1 MTHVAIHKHK
11 LQAPVM
17 YSLGIIVHQ
26 CLTAFFQQVV
36 FVVTITFDFCSV
48 SETVISVVTINFDFC
63 SVSGTVIS
71 GYQVNNT
78 YNLIG
83 KGNPQWPQAFYPVEN
98 KVVIQRDDYLVR
110 EISDPMSQPK
120 SWQIFNTTYMLLI
133 SNLTFTLSSVG
144 WAMYI

>member
-1 MTHVAIHKHK
+1 MTYVAIHKHK
-11 LQAPVM
+11 LQVPGM
-17 YSLGIIVHQ
+17 YSLGIIVNHW
-26 CLTAFFQQVV
+26 LTSSFQQVV
-36 FVVTITFDFCSV
+36 FVVTI
-48 SETVISVVTINFDFC
+48 NFDLC

-110 EISDPMSQPK
+110 EISDPLSQPN

-133 SNLTFTLSSVG
+133 SNVTFTLSSVG

>member
-1 MTHVAIHKHK
+1 
-11 LQAPVM
+11 M
-17 YSLGIIVHQ
+17 YSLGIIVHHW
-26 CLTAFFQQVV
+26 LTSFYQQVV
-36 FVVTITFDFCSV
+36 FVVTI
-48 SETVISVVTINFDFC
+48 NFDLC

-110 EISDPMSQPK
+110 EISDPLSQPN
-120 SWQIFNTTYMLLI
+120 SWQIFNTTCTYMLLI
-133 SNLTFTLSSVG
+133 SNVTFTLSSVG

>member
-1 MTHVAIHKHK
+1 MTYVAIHKHK
-11 LQAPVM
+11 LQVPVM
-17 YSLGIIVHQ
+17 YSLEIIVNHW
-26 CLTAFFQQVV
+26 LTSFFQQVV
-36 FVVTITFDFCSV
+36 FVVTI
-48 SETVISVVTINFDFC
+48 NFDLC

-110 EISDPMSQPK
+110 EISDPMSQPD
-120 SWQIFNTTYMLLI
+120 SLQIFNTT
-133 SNLTFTLSSVG
+133 
-144 WAMYI
+144 

>member
-1 MTHVAIHKHK
+1 MTYVAIHIHK

-17 YSLGIIVHQ
+17 YRLGIIVNHW
-26 CLTAFFQQVV
+26 LTAFFQQVV
-36 FVVTITFDFCSV
+36 FL
-48 SETVISVVTINFDFC
+48 VTINFDFC

-110 EISDPMSQPK
+110 EISDPMSQPN
-120 SWQIFNTTYMLLI
+120 SWQIFNTT
-133 SNLTFTLSSVG
+133 
-144 WAMYI
+144 

>member
-17 YSLGIIVHQ
+17 YSLAIIVHHW
-26 CLTAFFQQVV
+26 LTAFFQQVV
-36 FVVTITFDFCSV
+36 FVVTI
-48 SETVISVVTINFDFC
+48 NFDLC

-120 SWQIFNTTYMLLI
+120 SWQIFNTDIKCDLHLVFCRLGDVHITPQVETEQPI
-133 SNLTFTLSSVG
+133 
-144 WAMYI
+144 